1 MRITALTPLRSG
13 RIDVA
18 VAGES
23 VAALSVEFVAS
34 LGLHV
39 GDEVAPALRD
49 RILDEGANLA
59 TYDRA
64 VRFLAARSRSVSE
77 LRRRLQ
83 QAKEEPAR
91 IERALARLIEQ
102 GFLDD
107 TEYARQLAR
116 VKVQGQGVSRRRF
129 RQELFKRGVAADAG
143 DHALEELESE
153 GGIDEAAAIERLVR
167 KKARALASLD
177 PATRQRR
184 LWAFLA
190 RRGYESDA
198 IRQALR
204 RFEVNSED

>member
-13 RIDVA
+13 RIHVA
-18 VAGES
+18 VGGES
-23 VAALSVEFVAS
+23 VAALSVELVAS

-39 GDEVAPALRD
+39 GDEVVPALREQ
-49 RILDEGANLA
+49 ILDEGANLA

-64 VRFLAARSRSVSE
+64 VRFLAARSRSVAE

-83 QAKEEPAR
+83 LAREEPAR

-143 DHALEELESE
+143 DDALEELESE
-153 GGIDEAAAIERLVR
+153 GGVDEAAAIERLVR
-167 KKARALASLD
+167 KKARALAGLD

-184 LWAFLA
+184 LWGFLA